1 MNGRLLHT
9 ETCERTQPDSVPPST
24 QERIQGG
31 GEIGNSN
38 EGAWCQMVPMCQ
50 SMSF

>member
-24 QERIQGG
+24 QERIHGG